1 MSCDFA
7 IFFNVLM
14 STESLNVPPH
24 SEEAERSV
32 LGSILL
38 DSNSLTKVADFL
50 KGDDFYF
57 DIHKMVFEACIT
69 LFNEHKPID
78 LLTLTNYLEEKKM
91 LDKVGGSV
99 FLAELADEVPSA
111 SHMYEYASIMKSK
124 STLRRLVTVG
134 DYIKGLGYK
143 EGDKIDELLGQAEQ
157 KLFGV
162 TQTYVKNK
170 FVHVKEVLES
180 RYEEFAELHEAEDKD
195 ALRGVPTGY
204 RTLDN
209 LLSGLKP
216 ADLIVVA
223 ARPSM
228 GKTSFALSVGLNAAL
243 RYNKSVGIFSLEM
256 SKEQLVDRM
265 FCSML
270 MVDSWKLQKGK
281 LDDEDFSRI
290 GGVMDQLSKAN
301 VYIDDAVAGSLTE
314 LRSKARRLKM
324 EHGVDILFIDYLQL
338 MSSSSTSYS
347 NYSNRVQEISEISRS
362 LKSLGRELHIPIVAL
377 SQLSRAV
384 EARPDKHPQL
394 SDLRES
400 GAIEQ
405 DADVV
410 LMLYREDY
418 YDLDTDRQGITDI
431 LIRKNRN
438 GPIGRVELMF
448 KKEQMRFYDIE
459 KVRGLESQMAAV
471 GDEVLKPVAVNF

>member
-1 MSCDFA
+1 MSEK
-7 IFFNVLM
+7 L
-14 STESLNVPPH
+14 LVPPH

-38 DSNSLTKVADFL
+38 DSDSLTKVADFL
-50 KGDDFYF
+50 KASDFYF
-57 DIHKMVFEACIT
+57 DVNKIVYEACVA
-69 LFNEHKPID
+69 LFNQHKPID
-78 LLTLTNYLEEKKM
+78 LLTLNNYLEDKKV
-91 LDKVGGSV
+91 LDDVGGSV
-99 FLAELADEVPSA
+99 FLAEIAEGVPSA
-111 SHMYEYASIMKSK
+111 SHIYEYAAIVKSK
-124 STLRRLVTVG
+124 ATLRKLIVIG
-134 DYIKGLGYK
+134 DHIKGLGYK
-143 EGDKIDELLGQAEQ
+143 EGEKMDDLLGDAEK
-157 KLFGV
+157 KLFEV
-162 TQTYVKNK
+162 TQTYIKNK
-170 FVHVKEVLES
+170 FIHVKEILES
-180 RYEEFAELHEAEDKD
+180 RYEEFAELHEADDKD
-195 ALRGVPTGY
+195 ALRGVPTGF

-216 ADLIVVA
+216 ADLVVVA

-228 GKTSFALSVGLNAAL
+228 GKTSFGLSVALNAAL
-243 RYNKSVGIFSLEM
+243 KYEKTVGIFSLEM

-290 GGVMDQLSKAN
+290 GGVMDELSKAN
-301 VYIDDAVAGSLTE
+301 VFIDDTVGGSLVE

-324 EHGVDILFIDYLQL
+324 EHGVDIILVDYLQL
-338 MSSSSTSYS
+338 MSHSGTSFA
-347 NYSNRVQEISEISRS
+347 NRVQEISEISRA
-362 LKSLGRELHIPIVAL
+362 LKGLARELHIPIIAI

-384 EARPDKHPQL
+384 EQRPDKHPQL

-418 YDLDTDRQGITDI
+418 YDPDTDRQGITDV

-438 GPIGRVELMF
+438 GPVGRIELMF
-448 KKEQMRFYDIE
+448 RKEQMRFYDIE
-459 KVRGLESQMAAV
+459 KVRGLQSEVASV
-471 GDEVLKPVAVNF
+471 GDDVLKPVAVNF

>member
-1 MSCDFA
+1 MA
-7 IFFNVLM
+7 KK
-14 STESLNVPPH
+14 TQLNVPPH

-38 DSNSLTKVADFL
+38 DSDSLTKVADFL
-50 KGDDFYF
+50 RTEDFYF
-57 DIHKMVFEACIT
+57 DSHRLAYEGCLS
-69 LFNEHKPID
+69 LFNQHKPID
-78 LLTLTNYLEEKKM
+78 LLTLSTYLEDKGV
-91 LDKVGGSV
+91 LDVLGGSA
-99 FLAELADEVPSA
+99 FLAELASEVPSA
-111 SHMYEYASIMKSK
+111 SHVYEYATIVKSK
-124 STLRRLVTVG
+124 STLRKLVTVG
-134 DYIKGLGYK
+134 DHIKGLGYK
-143 EGDKIDELLGQAEQ
+143 EDERVDELLGEAEKQ
-157 KLFGV
+157 LFSV

-170 FVHVKEVLES
+170 FIHVKEILES

-216 ADLIVVA
+216 SDLIIVA

-228 GKTSFALSVGLNAAL
+228 GKTSFGISMALNAAL

-265 FCSML
+265 FCSLL

-281 LDDEDFSRI
+281 LDDEDFARI
-290 GGVMDQLSKAN
+290 GGVMDELSKAN
-301 VYIDDAVAGSLTE
+301 IFIDDTVGGSLVE

-324 EHGVDILFIDYLQL
+324 EHGVDMILVDYLQL
-338 MSSSSTSYS
+338 MSHSGIAFA
-347 NYSNRVQEISEISRS
+347 NRVQEISEISRA
-362 LKSLGRELHIPIVAL
+362 LKSLGRELHVPIIAI

-384 EARPDKHPQL
+384 EQRPDKHPQL

-410 LMLYREDY
+410 MMLYREDY
-418 YDLDTDRQGITDI
+418 YDPDTDRQGITDI

-438 GPIGRVELMF
+438 GPVGRVELMF

-459 KVRGLESQMAAV
+459 KSRGLESQIAASV
-471 GDEVLKPVAVNF
+471 QDDVLRPVAVNF

>member
-1 MSCDFA
+1 MSKD
-7 IFFNVLM
+7 
-14 STESLNVPPH
+14 SLNVPPH

-38 DSNSLTKVADFL
+38 DSNSLTKVGDFL
-50 KGDDFYF
+50 KGEDFYF

-78 LLTLTNYLEEKKM
+78 LLTLTNYLENKEI

-111 SHMYEYASIMKSK
+111 SHIYEYASIVKSK
-124 STLRRLVTVG
+124 STLRRLVVVG

-162 TQTYVKNK
+162 TQTFVKNK
-170 FVHVKEVLES
+170 FVHVKEILES
-180 RYEEFAELHEAEDKD
+180 RYEEFANLHEAEDKD

-216 ADLIVVA
+216 ADLVIVA

-228 GKTSFALSVGLNAAL
+228 GKTALALSIALNSAL
-243 RYNKSVGIFSLEM
+243 KFGKSVGIFSLEM

-290 GGVMDQLSKAN
+290 GGVMDELSKAD
-301 VYIDDAVAGSLTE
+301 VYIDDAIGGSLTE

-338 MSSSSTSYS
+338 MSNSSGGG
-347 NYSNRVQEISEISRS
+347 YSNRVQEISEISRA

-418 YDLDTDRQGITDI
+418 YDSDTDRQGITDI
-431 LIRKNRN
+431 LVRKNRN

-459 KVRGLESQMAAV
+459 KARGLDSQVAAA
-471 GDEVLKPVAVNF
+471 GDEVLRPVAVNF

>member
-1 MSCDFA
+1 MKPEQ
-7 IFFNVLM
+7 L
-14 STESLNVPPH
+14 TLPPH

-32 LGSILL
+32 LGSVLL
-38 DSNSLTKVADFL
+38 DSDSLTKIADFL
-50 KGDDFYF
+50 KAEDFYF
-57 DIHKMVFEACIT
+57 DTHKKVFNGYLH
-69 LFNEHKPID
+69 LFNNHKPID
-78 LLTLTNYLEEKKM
+78 LLTLSNYLEEQGL
-91 LDKVGGSV
+91 LDQIGGAV
-99 FLAELADEVPSA
+99 FLAELADGVPSA
-111 SHMYEYASIMKSK
+111 SHIHEYASIVKSK
-124 STLRRLVTVG
+124 STLRRLIIAG
-134 DYIKGLGYK
+134 DRIKGLGYD
-143 EGDKIDELLGQAEQ
+143 EGENIDELLSKAEQ
-157 KLFGV
+157 GLFEV

-195 ALRGVPTGY
+195 AIRGVPTGY
-204 RTLDN
+204 RALDN

-216 ADLIVVA
+216 SDLVVVA

-228 GKTSFALSVGLNAAL
+228 GKTSFGISIALNAAL
-243 RYNKSVGIFSLEM
+243 RYSKSVGIFSLEM

-281 LDDEDFSRI
+281 LDDEDFARI
-290 GGVMDQLSKAN
+290 GGVMDELSKAN
-301 VYIDDAVAGSLTE
+301 IFIDDSVGGSLVE

-324 EHGVDILFIDYLQL
+324 EHGVDLILVDYLQL
-338 MSSSSTSYS
+338 MSHSGVAFA
-347 NYSNRVQEISEISRS
+347 NRVQEISEISRA
-362 LKSLGRELHIPIVAL
+362 LKSLGRELHVPIVAV

-384 EARPDKHPQL
+384 EQRPDKHPQL

-418 YDLDTDRQGITDI
+418 YDPDTDRQGITDI

-459 KVRGLESQMAAV
+459 KARGLGSEMAASV
-471 GDEVLKPVAVNF
+471 DEGVFRPVEVNF